1 MPRIKSCLHCGQP
14 FFGRRDAKTCST
26 RCRKGLQRNRALLAN
41 GSQPNSSQ
49 RRFTEMSQS
58 DSTGTSVVARPAS
71 ARRPKQ
77 SGRLKHLAVVLLGS
91 VLLGIAALGHS
102 ASAAVSQGYVTDDK
116 DLRQYMAVSLSGDN
130 YQGHPVV
137 QSSSINQAGGALGVV
152 VGLGDSL
159 LTVAPLSSQVYVV
172 NSGPSK
178 AYVSDING
186 TPKKGDTLTLS
197 PLRGILMKADAT
209 GNSAGVFGR
218 ALKNFN
224 LSGSQ
229 VIKAQDSNGKSIM
242 THVAVMNIEISI
254 NPVLSAT
261 SEQSTNWLSNLGAN
275 ITGHQIS
282 SVRVLAALAIFFTLM
297 VIEGEIIYSTVSTS
311 ITAMGRNPLARKS
324 ISRQS
329 MHSAGVAG
337 VILMAGIGVIA
348 MLVWA

>member
-1 MPRIKSCLHCGQP
+1 M
-14 FFGRRDAKTCST
+14 AT
-26 RCRKGLQRNRALLAN
+26 
-41 GSQPNSSQ
+41 
-49 RRFTEMSQS
+49 
-58 DSTGTSVVARPAS
+58 PAS
-71 ARRPKQ
+71 ARR
-77 SGRLKHLAVVLLGS
+77 SGQTNWLSRFAVVLMGS
-91 VLLGIAALGHS
+91 VLLGVTALGHS
-102 ASAAVSQGYVTDDK
+102 ASAAVSQGYVTNDK
-116 DLRQYMAVSLSGDN
+116 DLRKYMAVSLSGDN

-186 TPKKGDTLTLS
+186 TPKKGDILALS
-197 PLRGILMKADAT
+197 PLRGILMKSSNNGGQEAA
-209 GNSAGVFGR
+209 FGKS
-218 ALKNFN
+218 LKDFN

-229 VIKAQDSNGKSIM
+229 VIKAQDSDGKPIS
-242 THVAVMNIEISI
+242 THVAIMDIEISI
-254 NPVLSAT
+254 NPALSST
-261 SEQSTNWLSNLGAN
+261 SEQSTNWLTNLGASV
-275 ITGHQIS
+275 TGHQIS

-297 VIEGEIIYSTVSTS
+297 VIEGEIIYSTISTS
-311 ITAMGRNPLARKS
+311 ITALGRNPLARKS

-329 MHSAGVAG
+329 MRSAGVAS

>member
-26 RCRKGLQRNRALLAN
+26 RCRKGLQRNRALLASAGSN
-41 GSQPNSSQ
+41 VVERQGGYRLTHSQPG
-49 RRFTEMSQS
+49 
-58 DSTGTSVVARPAS
+58 GTSVVARPAS
-71 ARRPKQ
+71 ARRSKHT
-77 SGRLKHLAVVLLGS
+77 GRLKNLAMIFAGSAMLVVLGF
-91 VLLGIAALGHS
+91 GHS
-102 ASAAVSQGYVTDDK
+102 ASAAVSQGFVTNDK

-130 YQGHPVV
+130 YQGHPLV
-137 QSSSINQAGGALGVV
+137 QSSSINEIGGALGVV

-159 LTVAPLSSQVYVV
+159 LTVAPVSSQVYVV
-172 NSGPSK
+172 SNGPTK

-186 TPKKGDTLTLS
+186 IPTKGDTLALS
-197 PLRGILMKADAT
+197 PLRGILMKANKN
-209 GNSAGVFGR
+209 GSGGFGKL
-218 ALKNFN
+218 LKNFN
-224 LSGSQ
+224 MAGSQ
-229 VIKAQDSNGKSIM
+229 IIQAKDTNGQPIN
-242 THVAVMNIEISI
+242 THVAISDVEVAI
-254 NPVLSAT
+254 NPELSSNAD
-261 SEQSTNWLSNLGAN
+261 QSTSWLSNLGAN

-282 SVRVLAALAIFFTLM
+282 GMRVLAALGIFFTLM

-337 VILMAGIGVIA
+337 VILTVGVGVIA